1 MYQCSLA
8 VGTYKEELVHNLE
21 VGTVKFREVPFDS
34 SNDGGA
40 GDHLARAGDEEHQL
54 AVCKERGSHRR
65 QPRVQS
71 SCSYGHH
78 NSSLH
83 TVNTVLLVL
92 YD

>member
-54 AVCKERGSHRR
+54 AVCKERGSRH
-65 QPRVQS
+65 QPRVPS
-71 SCSYGHH
+71 SCSYSHY
-78 NSSLH
+78 NNSLH
-83 TVNTVLLVL
+83 SVNTVLLLFYV
-92 YD
+92 

>member
-21 VGTVKFREVPFDS
+21 VATQIFREVPFDS
-34 SNDGGA
+34 SNDGA
-40 GDHLARAGDEEHQL
+40 GDHLARAGNEEHQL
-54 AVCKERGSHRR
+54 AVCSERGSHRR

-71 SCSYGHH
+71 SCSSYGHY

-83 TVNTVLLVL
+83 SVNTVLLLL
-92 YD
+92 YV

>member
-71 SCSYGHH
+71 SCSYGHY
-78 NSSLH
+78 NNSLH
-83 TVNTVLLVL
+83 SVNTVLL
-92 YD
+92 YDD